1 MDISKSRQR
10 QFLTLLN
17 AEQVPAMARGGK
29 LPTKHTNKALSR
41 LQSRLDK
48 MKAPFANVPP
58 KTIRAIQRRYIRAVA
73 GRPDE
78 SSIAITEHIGTCL
91 RLAEDCRE
99 RGAQPRRE
107 WDYLVQ
113 TLFTLYQHYDPEIT
127 ADNQAVAQEM
137 GEQIIEQFN

>member
-1 MDISKSRQR
+1 MNISKSRQR

-17 AEQVPAMARGGK
+17 AEQVPAMAGEGK
-29 LPTKHTNKALSR
+29 LPTKHTGKALER
-41 LQSRLDK
+41 LQARLDK

-58 KTIRAIQRRYIRAVA
+58 KTIRAIQRRYIRAVSE
-73 GRPDE
+73 RPG
-78 SSIAITEHIGTCL
+78 SSDIAITEHIGTCL

-113 TLFTLYQHYDPEIT
+113 TLFTLYQHYDPEI
-127 ADNQAVAQEM
+127 AAENQAVAQEM
-137 GEQIIEQFN
+137 GERILEEF